1 MMRKCL
7 TLLFCV
13 LLSVCVCLPA
23 FSEDTL
29 EKIARTGEFVV
40 GARDSAIPFAFI
52 DSNNQRAG
60 FSIDMAQAFHKA
72 LEERLGKSVKLK
84 FITSTPKTRIP
95 LVANKTIDIE
105 CGSTTHTCERD
116 DTVDFSI
123 TIFLTGTQL
132 LVKKSSGIRQARDL
146 ADKKVGAAQGSTNE
160 KIIREFNERGIINPP
175 ARIIV
180 YQDHAKGFLALQ
192 QGMLDAYCTDGILEA
207 GLIQKARNPQEF
219 DIVGGLITYD
229 PYAYIIRENDSD
241 FRDFINLQIIAMIK
255 DGRFMA
261 LYEKWFGPQGT
272 VPYPMTEEF
281 ETLIKLQAWP

>member
-1 MMRKCL
+1 ML
-7 TLLFCV
+7 A
-13 LLSVCVCLPA
+13 VCLCLPV
-23 FSEDTL
+23 FGEDTL

-52 DSNNQRAG
+52 DAKNQRAG
-60 FSIDMAQAFHKA
+60 FSIDMAQAFQLA
-72 LEERLGKSVKLK
+72 LEEKLGKDIKLK

-105 CGSTTHTCERD
+105 CGSTTHTCGRE

-132 LVKKSSGIRQARDL
+132 LVKKSSGIRRAQDL
-146 ADKKVGAAQGSTNE
+146 AGKKVGAAQGSTNE
-160 KIIREFNERGIINPP
+160 KIIREYNDQGVINPP

-180 YQDHAKGFLALQ
+180 YQDHSKGFLALQ

-207 GLIQKARNPQEF
+207 GLIDKARNPE
-219 DIVGGLITYD
+219 DYEIVGGLITYD
-229 PYAYIIRENDSD
+229 PYAYIIRENDSN
-241 FRDFINLQIIAMIK
+241 FRDFINLQIITMIK

-261 LYEKWFGPQGT
+261 LYEKWFGLGGT

-281 ETLIKLQAWP
+281 KTLVKLQAWP